1 MLSSLSS
8 RCAGGLFPTN
18 VMTPP
23 PPPPSSQTIR
33 GPSASPSF
41 RLSPQFGSMT
51 HFCPVRC
58 EGKSCWEVSGK
69 SLLSL
74 ETALG
79 RHPPLLLRA
88 LLRLAVPPGRGR
100 MGQGPSGERPGE
112 GGEEPAGLSEG
123 GSRHLHV
130 AKVPGRAH
138 VETHTC
144 VHKAA
149 STLHMGGFPS
159 LLWRSSA
166 VLSCHKKF
174 IASPPLKSAQP
185 SLLGF
190 KVTALQINTNMN
202 YWILLV

>member
-8 RCAGGLFPTN
+8 RCARGLFPTN
-18 VMTPP
+18 VMTTPCP
-23 PPPPSSQTIR
+23 HPQTIR
-33 GPSASPSF
+33 GPSTSPSF
-41 RLSPQFGSMT
+41 RLSPQFGNMT

-88 LLRLAVPPGRGR
+88 VLRLAVPPGRGR

-138 VETHTC
+138 VETHMCVRKAC
-144 VHKAA
+144 VHF
-149 STLHMGGFPS
+149 THGWFPS
-159 LLWRSSA
+159 RFFPSFLWRSSA
-166 VLSCHKKF
+166 VLSSQEIYCF
-174 IASPPLKSAQP
+174 SSP
-185 SLLGF
+185 
-190 KVTALQINTNMN
+190 
-202 YWILLV
+202 